1 MYNGSYGDDIDERE
15 KLLLGILIL
24 EPFSEMNPI
33 SREQILI
40 WFFIFYF
47 FIYKSNMIVR
57 LAIDVA

>member
-1 MYNGSYGDDIDERE
+1 MYNSSYGDDIDERE
-15 KLLLGILIL
+15 KLSLGILIL

-47 FIYKSNMIVR
+47 YIYKSNMIVQ

>member
-33 SREQILI
+33 SREQTLI

>member
-1 MYNGSYGDDIDERE
+1 MYNGSYGDDIEERE

>member
-33 SREQILI
+33 SREQTLI

-47 FIYKSNMIVR
+47 FIYKSNMIVQ

>member
-1 MYNGSYGDDIDERE
+1 MYNGSYGDDIEERE

-40 WFFIFYF
+40 WFFNFYF